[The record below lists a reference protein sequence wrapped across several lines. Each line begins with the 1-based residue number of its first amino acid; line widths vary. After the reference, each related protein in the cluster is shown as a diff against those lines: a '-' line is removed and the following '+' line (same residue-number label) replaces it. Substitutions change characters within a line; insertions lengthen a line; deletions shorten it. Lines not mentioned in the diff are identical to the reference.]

1 MQNRIKSVTITN
13 KFYAFLK
20 LFYFFDGILR
30 FVMYPYALDLTDRLM
45 GILRFMMYSYALLRC
60 KPTLI
65 DIFLRFY
72 RMYLYAF
79 TRFIPFLP

>member
-1 MQNRIKSVTITN
+1 
-13 KFYAFLK
+13 
-20 LFYFFDGILR
+20 
-30 FVMYPYALDLTDRLM
+30 
-45 GILRFMMYSYALLRC
+45 MMYSYALLRC

-79 TRFIPFLP
+79 TRFIPFLPLKC